1 MEKRLTRQCTHDILL
16 GAAYQGAAHSRPRWR
31 HLRSPW
37 QLFVKKKKKRMKKDG
52 VWDPELQET
61 HPSRGPAI
69 RNKGLPTADLGLF
82 GFNRHLSWYANRH
95 FR

>member
-1 MEKRLTRQCTHDILL
+1 METSQKPL
-16 GAAYQGAAHSRPRWR
+16 AA
-31 HLRSPW
+31 LC
-37 QLFVKKKKKRMKKDG
+37 KKKKKRMKKDG